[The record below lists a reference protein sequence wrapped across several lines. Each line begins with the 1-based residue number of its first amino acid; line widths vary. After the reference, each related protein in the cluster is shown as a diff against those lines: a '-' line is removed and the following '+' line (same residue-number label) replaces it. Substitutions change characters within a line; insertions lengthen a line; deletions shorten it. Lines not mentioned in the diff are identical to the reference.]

1 GPLMLAGNRAS
12 AQLDQGSINGTVK
25 DASGAVV
32 PGADVTLTETDTG
45 LVLHRKTNGAGLYAF
60 SPVKIGHYTV
70 SASPKGFRTTVQ
82 PKLEL
87 NMQQQLDVPLTL
99 QLGEVSD
106 TVPVSSE
113 RPARRKQSSSVAQN
127 FSTQPINAAPLPSRD
142 LVLKPQVNSGA

>member
-45 LVLHRKTNGAGLYAF
+45 LVLHRKTDGSGLYNF

-70 SASPKGFRTTVQ
+70 SASAKGFRTTVQ
-82 PKLEL
+82 GKLEL
-87 NMQQQLDVPLTL
+87 NMQQKLDVPLTL
-99 QLGEVSD
+99 QLGEVSE
-106 TVPVSSE
+106 TVTVSSAP
-113 RPARRKQSSSVAQN
+113 PALQTESSTVAQS
-127 FSTQPINAAPLPSRD
+127 FSTQTINDTPLPSR
-142 LVLKPQVNSGA
+142 N